1 MYVNRS
7 IDNNSVRGE
16 PKSGH
21 GGVVANLKVKR
32 GRAGT
37 IYTWLEQQCIALRS
51 ELIGDLLVRYRVDCR
66 LDLAQWHTRV
76 EDHHVRAKVRL
87 ARRSQCRLHWQSQ
100 HHKCQ
105 YGC

>member
-7 IDNNSVRGE
+7 IDNNIVRGE
-16 PKSGH
+16 AKSRH

-37 IYTWLEQQCIALRS
+37 ICTWFEQQCMALRS

-66 LDLAQWHTRV
+66 LDLAKWHTGDEV
-76 EDHHVRAKVRL
+76 HPVRAKVRL
-87 ARRSQCRLHWQSQ
+87 AWRSHVKLHWQSQ
-100 HHKCQ
+100 QQKC
-105 YGC
+105 